1 MYGTQGH
8 PQENGGSDR
17 PLMGDASELSQLG
30 QRLPA
35 HIVGTVLPLL
45 SDEIASGVA
54 ELNAQVDGARQLLLQ
69 SAVLRRSTVLAPL
82 LKQQL
87 VTRAIQLQRRRAQLV
102 QQLQRQTRFWRSPA
116 TGGGATS
123 VSASSSDGGFR
134 RSAPLRGV
142 AGADPG
148 RAGGGALHETWATLQ
163 EAFCFE
169 EGRAHL
175 VQAPLCPP
183 TAALRALLTEV
194 VTGGQRGLHRRVVEQ
209 VAGTSPCHG
218 QSPTT
223 ASPPTGAV
231 GGSAKGDRDASVGGS
246 GRSTGAE
253 DSIEA
258 ALHLLLRYTRQAWSR
273 NAAGD
278 RSSAREKA
286 PRSASSAPFTEST
299 AFCASGVDDRLLAA
313 DPVGVCNVDVY
324 SDNEEEQVQDAE
336 EDAFENRRMLQQ
348 QRTAT
353 STGGAPGSGT
363 DSPTAETPSA
373 VGATPLGASMWL
385 RVPGILTLSQYCA
398 ELPWVADLADQRY
411 AEARER
417 KKHGSSGA
425 GEVGYISRH
434 VQPEEQGSGEG
445 AECKEARYEAGY
457 IAPTHVALQM
467 MPPLGYLFAP
477 ALAAGTAGSA
487 SGGGESVV
495 GRAVRHT
502 AGGAAGAPR
511 AAPSDCRP
519 DPEGASSAQ
528 EEERSWLARVVVKC
542 VSAAVDEAWRDVEEA
557 VVAPFCAQRRRGFSS
572 RAPPGGTTLATAA
585 AAASEGGE
593 EAAEKEEE
601 ALTQFMEV
609 LRVRYAAELA
619 AQVLAA
625 RHATELLLE
634 SEDSVIFA
642 EARLSSLVVGGGSF
656 SADAC
661 SESCGGAAAKRTP
674 PSPAPVLTCT
684 VLSLP
689 GVKEIFYVVA
699 YSTGAALLCDVA
711 AAVAAS
717 GYDAGSRLDGAVARQ
732 QRGCLPVDVDAEEE
746 EEEEQQV
753 EGHPARH
760 DNRQGDGP
768 RRVLAP
774 SAAQRAHLADEE
786 DPVSRRQASLEAWAT
801 RFESEHLREN
811 HITPASAESAC
822 AADLASARSSW
833 SLASYYRLWLYV
845 WEYVLVVVAPPSS
858 VAHSEPKGGAVE
870 RDRSMAQNGDGS
882 QRFSQYLRGQQRDHR
897 HGGTGLAQLPV
908 AWRTARRWMEKV
920 IRASVMH
927 GCAEVGLLVNCATP
941 QNLACEPLAT
951 LRTHLS
957 AEQTQRLIKATT
969 VQARHALLKV
979 SGAVGGEGKAPSH

>member
-8 PQENGGSDR
+8 PQENGESDR
-17 PLMGDASELSQLG
+17 RLMDDASELAQLG

-102 QQLQRQTRFWRSPA
+102 QQLQRQARYWRSPA
-116 TGGGATS
+116 PGGGATS
-123 VSASSSDGGFR
+123 ASASSSDGGFR
-134 RSAPLRGV
+134 RSAPLSEA
-142 AGADPG
+142 AGAGPG
-148 RAGGGALHETWATLQ
+148 RAGRGALHETWATLQ
-163 EAFCFE
+163 EAFYFE

-194 VTGGQRGLHRRVVEQ
+194 VTGGQCGLHRRVVEQ

-223 ASPPTGAV
+223 AYPPTGAV
-231 GGSAKGDRDASVGGS
+231 GGSAKGDRDANVSGS
-246 GRSTGAE
+246 GGSTGAE
-253 DSIEA
+253 DAIEA
-258 ALHLLLRYTRQAWSR
+258 ALHLLLRYTRQAWLR
-273 NAAGD
+273 NARGD

-286 PRSASSAPFTEST
+286 PRSASSAPFTGST
-299 AFCASGVDDRLLAA
+299 AFRASGGDDSLLAA

-363 DSPTAETPSA
+363 DSPTAEMPSA
-373 VGATPLGASMWL
+373 AGAAPLRASMWL

-411 AEARER
+411 DEARER
-417 KKHGSSGA
+417 KKHGSGGA

-445 AECKEARYEAGY
+445 VECKEARYEAGY

-487 SGGGESVV
+487 SDGGESVV

-502 AGGAAGAPR
+502 SGGTACAPR
-511 AAPSDCRP
+511 AAPAECRP
-519 DPEGASSAQ
+519 DREGASSAQ

-542 VSAAVDEAWRDVEEA
+542 VSAAVDEAWHDVEEA

-572 RAPPGGTTLATAA
+572 RAPPGEATLATAS
-585 AAASEGGE
+585 AAASAGGE
-593 EAAEKEEE
+593 EAAEVEEE

-609 LRVRYAAELA
+609 LRVRYAVELA

-625 RHATELLLE
+625 RHATELLLD

-661 SESCGGAAAKRTP
+661 SGSRGVAAAKRTP

-689 GVKEIFYVVA
+689 GVKEIFYVMA
-699 YSTGAALLCDVA
+699 YCTGAALLCDVA
-711 AAVAAS
+711 AAVTAS
-717 GYDAGSRLDGAVARQ
+717 GHDAGSRQDGAGARQ

-746 EEEEQQV
+746 GEQQV
-753 EGHPARH
+753 EGHPARQ

-774 SAAQRAHLADEE
+774 SAAQRADLADEE
-786 DPVSRRQASLEAWAT
+786 DPVSRRQASLQAWAT

-811 HITPASAESAC
+811 HITAASAESAC
-822 AADLASARSSW
+822 ATDLASARSSW
-833 SLASYYRLWLYV
+833 SLAPYYRLWLYV

-858 VAHSEPKGGAVE
+858 AAHSEPKGGAAE

-882 QRFSQYLRGQQRDHR
+882 QRFSHHLRGQRQDHR
-897 HGGTGLAQLPV
+897 HGGTGFAQLPV

-927 GCAEVGLLVNCATP
+927 GCAEVGLLVGCATP
-941 QNLACEPLAT
+941 QNLACEPAAT

-957 AEQTQRLIKATT
+957 AEQTQRLIKVTT

-979 SGAVGGEGKAPSH
+979 SGAVGGEGTAPSH